1 MPQLS
6 RNNLTDSIDSPARRT
21 QFLAL
26 LSQLCEQVAKLHA
39 NGQLHRAIN
48 AENVSVG
55 PNFQATLSPPQ
66 EIAIECA
73 GPWASVPPEFE
84 SATTLLVPADI
95 KQAESVLRRAGIHCD
110 PRRIDAFQIGQLALQ
125 WLTGEW
131 VEAYL
136 TSPQVAAKVPA
147 EFRELIDGA
156 LGYDPSRRFTNGQEI
171 QAALANVAKS
181 NTANSETPPR
191 GTGIDVHHDTP
202 AFGHQPTQSEVPFK
216 CLGPYRID
224 AKIGAGGM
232 GDVYRGYDERL
243 ERTVALKV
251 LPRELARQQ
260 AFVDRFTSEARAVA
274 KLVHPH
280 IVPIYQIGEE
290 QGHHYFAM
298 QYIAGGSLTEL
309 LKANGKLPSQSAI
322 QLISQV
328 VAGLA
333 HAHEQGLVH
342 RDIKPGNILI
352 DHLSGKALLADFGL
366 VKSLSSELQQTATG
380 VVMGTVDYLS
390 PEQGRGQPVD
400 GRSDLYSVGVLLY
413 QMLSGRLPFQADSPT
428 SMIFQHAYEIPP
440 PLTEIIPSVPADVAQ
455 IVHRLLLKDPN
466 ARYQTAGELLA
477 DFNRVQAGQSL
488 SQNAAANNRP
498 RSVIYLPAEPASP
511 SSAIENYPSAF
522 EQPAWQT
529 RLRAFFNL
537 HAPESLKNLQNTQQL
552 VDGGLAVFQHRRQQL
567 AALAEEAYAVERAL
581 TDQIALEQE
590 SLAELRQ
597 QQGNTPIAESEISIA
612 ERETNLEY
620 LESQLVEQRRQS
632 QQIRQR
638 LSEIN
643 AQLQNLRSQRD
654 LLRARLATVQDRMH
668 LSNDIVRQRRYLT
681 SQKIALL
688 VVSLV
693 GCLLLAMISLRIL
706 RIPSTAVREYDEE
719 KRRIVLRD
727 HGFGSIPQARNSSAG
742 DTITVAKGSVDLISL
757 VDVERDAIS
766 GIWRR
771 DPRGDIWREQRDLG
785 AKSLVVPILIDGS
798 YELSARFE
806 VRAGAPNRAVGFQLP
821 FGAGR
826 GMVVLGMD
834 HLQSINGVGGVMGLM
849 PYDMANPTY
858 NPEYRFHPGFEHNV
872 VIGVRLAGT
881 NVSIRVTD
889 NHETVI
895 DWTGLQSDIH
905 RGLSIKGSPPTDD
918 RFIINVW
925 GSTVIFSELK
935 LQMFDGQATIL
946 QREAAVPKK
955 AAPGPYHGTW
965 QINFPAGAQ
974 RAVTILSMPKDELML
989 YGSGNLDGRY
999 RWEEDRLVMVEPEDK
1014 RYQHLIW
1021 EKQGEDLVL
1030 VEEPPDHPSGAHYV
1044 GVRLKFISQ
1053 DTSKETQA
1061 TVPKK

>member
-1 MPQLS
+1 
-6 RNNLTDSIDSPARRT
+6 
-21 QFLAL
+21 
-26 LSQLCEQVAKLHA
+26 
-39 NGQLHRAIN
+39 
-48 AENVSVG
+48 
-55 PNFQATLSPPQ
+55 
-66 EIAIECA
+66 
-73 GPWASVPPEFE
+73 
-84 SATTLLVPADI
+84 
-95 KQAESVLRRAGIHCD
+95 
-110 PRRIDAFQIGQLALQ
+110 
-125 WLTGEW
+125 
-131 VEAYL
+131 
-136 TSPQVAAKVPA
+136 
-147 EFRELIDGA
+147 LIDRA

-171 QAALANVAKS
+171 QAALANITKS
-181 NTANSETPPR
+181 ITANSETPPR

-202 AFGHQPTQSEVPFK
+202 AFGHQPTQSEIPFK

-243 ERTVALKV
+243 ERTVAIKV

-309 LKANGKLPSQSAI
+309 LKANGKLPPQSAV
-322 QLISQV
+322 QLIAQV

-440 PLTEIIPSVPADVAQ
+440 PLTEIVSSVPADVAQ

-477 DFNRVQAGQSL
+477 DLNRVQTGQSL
-488 SQNAAANNRP
+488 SQNATATSRP
-498 RSVIYLPAEPASP
+498 TSVIYLPSEPASP
-511 SSAIENYPSAF
+511 SAAIKNYPSAF
-522 EQPAWQT
+522 EQPAWPT

-597 QQGNTPIAESEISIA
+597 QQGNTPSAESEISIT

-643 AQLQNLRSQRD
+643 SQLQNLRSQRD
-654 LLRARLATVQDRMH
+654 LLRARLETVQDRMH
-668 LSNDIVRQRRYLT
+668 LEHDVTRNRKFRI
-681 SQKIALL
+681 SQKVALI
-688 VVSLV
+688 VAGLV
-693 GCLLLAMISLRIL
+693 GIVLLNLIMREPSLRP
-706 RIPSTAVREYDEE
+706 RDFDTVP
-719 KRRIVLRD
+719 VLQT
-727 HGFGSIPQARNSSAG
+727 GRNSAG
-742 DTITVAKGSVDLISL
+742 DTITVAKGSVDLMSL
-757 VDVERDAIS
+757 IDVERDAIS
-766 GIWRR
+766 GTWNR
-771 DPRGDIWREQRDLG
+771 DPRGRIWRHQREPG
-785 AKSLVVPILIDGS
+785 AASLVVPVLIDGS
-798 YELSARFE
+798 YELSVRFNSQLGT
-806 VRAGAPNRAVGFQLP
+806 AQRAVAFQLP
-821 FGAGR
+821 MGVGR
-826 GMVVLGMD
+826 GIVVLGVNMNNM
-834 HLQSINGVGGVMGLM
+834 HSSSISGVGGVMGFG
-849 PYDMANPTY
+849 PNDMANPTF
-858 NPEYRFHPGFEHNV
+858 NPDYVFKPGVEHNV
-872 VIGVRLAGT
+872 VIGVRLAGK
-881 NVSIRVTD
+881 NVTIRVTD
-889 NHETVI
+889 NKESVV
-895 DWTGLQSDIH
+895 DWTGLQSEIY
-905 RGLSIKGSPPTDD
+905 RGMSMFGSPPTDD
-918 RFIINVW
+918 RFILTVW
-925 GSTVIFSELK
+925 GNTVSFDRLS

-946 QREAAVPKK
+946 QHEAAVPKK
-955 AAPGPYHGTW
+955 VPPGPYHGTW
-965 QINFPAGAQ
+965 QINLPAGAQ
-974 RAVTILSMPKDELML
+974 RAVTMLSMPKDELML
-989 YGSGNLDGRY
+989 FTGGVLSGRY
-999 RWEEDRLVMVEPEDK
+999 HWEDDRLVMVEPEDK

-1030 VEEPPDHPSGAHYV
+1030 VEEPPDHPSGARYV
-1044 GVRLKFISQ
+1044 GTRLKFISP

-1061 TVPKK
+1061 KVPKLPSGVKKE

>member
-1 MPQLS
+1 
-6 RNNLTDSIDSPARRT
+6 
-21 QFLAL
+21 
-26 LSQLCEQVAKLHA
+26 
-39 NGQLHRAIN
+39 
-48 AENVSVG
+48 
-55 PNFQATLSPPQ
+55 
-66 EIAIECA
+66 
-73 GPWASVPPEFE
+73 
-84 SATTLLVPADI
+84 
-95 KQAESVLRRAGIHCD
+95 
-110 PRRIDAFQIGQLALQ
+110 
-125 WLTGEW
+125 
-131 VEAYL
+131 
-136 TSPQVAAKVPA
+136 
-147 EFRELIDGA
+147 
-156 LGYDPSRRFTNGQEI
+156 
-171 QAALANVAKS
+171 
-181 NTANSETPPR
+181 
-191 GTGIDVHHDTP
+191 
-202 AFGHQPTQSEVPFK
+202 
-216 CLGPYRID
+216 
-224 AKIGAGGM
+224 
-232 GDVYRGYDERL
+232 
-243 ERTVALKV
+243 
-251 LPRELARQQ
+251 
-260 AFVDRFTSEARAVA
+260 
-274 KLVHPH
+274 
-280 IVPIYQIGEE
+280 
-290 QGHHYFAM
+290 
-298 QYIAGGSLTEL
+298 
-309 LKANGKLPSQSAI
+309 
-322 QLISQV
+322 
-328 VAGLA
+328 
-333 HAHEQGLVH
+333 
-342 RDIKPGNILI
+342 
-352 DHLSGKALLADFGL
+352 
-366 VKSLSSELQQTATG
+366 
-380 VVMGTVDYLS
+380 MGTVDYLS

-440 PLTEIIPSVPADVAQ
+440 PLSEIIPSVPADVAQ

-477 DFNRVQAGQSL
+477 DLNRVQAGQSL
-488 SQNAAANNRP
+488 SHNAAATSRTT
-498 RSVIYLPAEPASP
+498 SVIYLPAESASP
-511 SSAIENYPSAF
+511 TSVIENYPSAF

-597 QQGNTPIAESEISIA
+597 QQRNTPSAESEISIA

-643 AQLQNLRSQRD
+643 AQLQNLRTQRD
-654 LLRARLATVQDRMH
+654 LLRARLETTQDRMAIERGETPPSKFH
-668 LSNDIVRQRRYLT
+668 IPPRA
-681 SQKIALL
+681 ALL
-688 VVSLV
+688 TAGIV
-693 GCLLLAMISLRIL
+693 G
-706 RIPSTAVREYDEE
+706 
-719 KRRIVLRD
+719 IVLLGLISRKSTPPSER
-727 HGFGSIPQARNSSAG
+727 FSIGVPAPPSPGLTGG
-742 DTITVAKGSVDLISL
+742 DTITIAKGSVDLMSL
-757 VDVERDAIS
+757 IAVERDAIS

-849 PYDMANPTY
+849 PYDLANPTF
-858 NPEYRFHPGFEHNV
+858 NSEYRFHPGFEHNV
-872 VIGVRLAGT
+872 VIGVRLAGK
-881 NVSIRVTD
+881 NVSIRVMD
-889 NHETVI
+889 NNETVI

-935 LQMFDGQATIL
+935 LQMYDGQATIL
-946 QREAAVPKK
+946 QREAAVPAK

-1061 TVPKK
+1061 TVPVLPVKPK